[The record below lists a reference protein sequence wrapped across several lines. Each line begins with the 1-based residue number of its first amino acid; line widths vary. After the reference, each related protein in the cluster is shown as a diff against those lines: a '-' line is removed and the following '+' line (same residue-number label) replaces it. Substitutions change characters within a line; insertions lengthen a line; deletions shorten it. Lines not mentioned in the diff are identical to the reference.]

1 MTASSLGSRQSPPE
15 RLTFK
20 TLMGKHLLTW
30 SLLLLPSRYGDD
42 LLYENSDSYIAEV
55 LELIGK
61 QNVRQCLET
70 QGILLDELEFKHM
83 FDCCLY
89 FISPHQLK
97 PVDLKFMA
105 AISAGGLCPRLEAIR
120 QG

>member
-1 MTASSLGSRQSPPE
+1 
-15 RLTFK
+15 
-20 TLMGKHLLTW
+20 MGKHLLTW

-105 AISAGGLCPRLEAIR
+105 AITAGGLCPRLEAIR